1 MRRGHAVWLVVPSV
15 MALIAACSSPGAG
28 GSDAGAGSGPD
39 GSVAGEDGSTP
50 GSEGGNPATDAGT
63 DGGKPTS
70 ANLKLTT
77 ATLANVGRKGIDLQI
92 TLVGSDAKGRTSSA
106 HLSFLDASDNEI
118 TAFDT
123 NWDGVADA
131 TERRAFFDASAS
143 GKTSFTSTITFPGM
157 LTRVAG
163 IEKVKISL
171 QDATNALSN
180 ELVATLS
187 RQTQGEENDP
197 CDTKMITSRCAP
209 GLSCAGSPA
218 TCKAGVAPQ
227 FNGVAYYNGARGPV
241 MLFKG
246 TEPDQDMGN
255 IDVEF
260 LNGAGNPVAIDLNND
275 GNMTSAFSIDAKAS
289 SAASATFFL
298 QNDPASGFEAL
309 VPKIRAT
316 PRDLFGHSGNAVI
329 AAVTSAPVKG
339 AGQACDPYGFDACT
353 SGNVCAP
360 GIPAAANTCTSGAS
374 LRSTACTASVKLDTS
389 KTTLTAYGRTQ
400 GVSLWEPPSGCVTG
414 DATGRPEGII
424 SLHVAAAT
432 PKLTLTTALP
442 ETEFDTAIYLVPGC
456 AASGASALGC
466 NDDVQG
472 FSSTLVLNDVPA
484 GDYTIVVEAVSRTGG
499 IFGVSVKTN

>member
-1 MRRGHAVWLVVPSV
+1 MRRAVWLVAPSV

-28 GSDAGAGSGPD
+28 GSDAGPGGGTDGGTPEAD
-39 GSVAGEDGSTP
+39 GSAPGADGSTP
-50 GSEGGNPATDAGT
+50 GPDGGT

-70 ANLKLTT
+70 ANLKLTA

-92 TLVGSDAKGRTSSA
+92 ALTGSDTKGRTSSA

-131 TERRAFFDASAS
+131 TERRAFFDTSAS
-143 GKTSFTSTITFPGM
+143 GKTSFTSTITFPGI
-157 LTRVAG
+157 LTRVAN
-163 IEKVKISL
+163 IEKVKVSL
-171 QDATNALSN
+171 QDATNARSN

-209 GLSCAGSPA
+209 GLSCAGAPA

-227 FNGVAYYNGARGPV
+227 FNGVAYYNGPRGPV
-241 MLFKG
+241 MLFRG
-246 TEPDQDMGN
+246 TEPDQDMSN

-260 LNGAGNPVAIDLNND
+260 LNGAGAPVAIDLNND

-289 SAASATFFL
+289 SATSATFFL
-298 QNDPASGFEAL
+298 QNDPAAGFETM

-316 PRDLFGHSGNAVI
+316 PRDLFGHTGNAVI
-329 AAVTSAPVKG
+329 AAVTTAPVKG
-339 AGQACDPYGFDACT
+339 VGQACDPYGFDACT
-353 SGNVCAP
+353 GGNLCAP
-360 GIPAAANTCTSGAS
+360 GIPGATNTCTSGSS
-374 LRSTACTASVKLDTS
+374 LRTTACSASVKLDTS

-472 FSSTLVLNDVPA
+472 FSSTLVLNNVPA

-499 IFGVSVKTN
+499 IFGVNVKLD